1 MMPDRR
7 MFWRVVRQLVWA
19 NRGRTFVILVALG
32 AGAAVT
38 AALLNLQVDAQRRLT
53 TELVLKN
60 GKNEETCQA
69 RVSPSTGGPEDD
81 QIAVPL
87 KHAQD
92 LAALPGR
99 ASLIEITAPGSAKE
113 ITDYISSLQRIAA
126 VSVRPIRQFT

>member
-1 MMPDRR
+1 ME
-7 MFWRVVRQLVWA
+7 VGCL
-19 NRGRTFVILVALG
+19 LG
-32 AGAAVT
+32 VGVGGHVHCQAS
-38 AALLNLQVDAQRRLT
+38 

-69 RVSPSTGGPEDD
+69 SVSPAMGGPEDD

-113 ITDYISSLQRIAA
+113 ITDYISSLQKIPT
-126 VSVRPIRQFT
+126 VSVRPIRQFTEGEAQIYERISGILAATVALVWVRTAVC